1 MAKEQLKNTIEFEHF
16 NLLADSTLK
25 SMNKDALVSYVH
37 MLYNN
42 WKSTDIMCNNVINY
56 AKTLQDENECLR
68 GEVCSYRGI
77 SEARGHRLNELEM
90 AKWVKPSNSFLGFEE
105 LKLYIPFWDKKEK
118 EWCYFTRLHEE
129 CKTGVKISIGEIP
142 YINSFKYEK
151 ERFYR
156 REVKENE

>member
-68 GEVCSYRGI
+68 GEG
-77 SEARGHRLNELEM
+77 
-90 AKWVKPSNSFLGFEE
+90 K
-105 LKLYIPFWDKKEK
+105 
-118 EWCYFTRLHEE
+118 
-129 CKTGVKISIGEIP
+129 
-142 YINSFKYEK
+142 
-151 ERFYR
+151 
-156 REVKENE
+156 